1 MHSSTAKRIIN
12 ICFDDLCETKRTV
25 RLNEKIS
32 QMRDFFEATIGFEP
46 MMRVL
51 QTLALPL
58 GHVAM
63 MEAFAL

>member
-1 MHSSTAKRIIN
+1 MKMNFKTPTFQK
-12 ICFDDLCETKRTV
+12 K
-25 RLNEKIS
+25 
-32 QMRDFFEATIGFEP
+32 ATMGFEP

-63 MEAFAL
+63 DNKDYKIREILCQSN